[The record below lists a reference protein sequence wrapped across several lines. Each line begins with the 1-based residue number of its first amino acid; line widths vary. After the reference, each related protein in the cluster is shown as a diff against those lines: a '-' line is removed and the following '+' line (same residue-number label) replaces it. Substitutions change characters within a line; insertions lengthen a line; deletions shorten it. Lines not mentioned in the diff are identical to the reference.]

1 MMRTQ
6 AIGALVELGA
16 FDAIARGVEETQA
29 LADEVGADAGALG
42 RTLRMLEADGLVAQ
56 PRPGTWRLTETG
68 EVLRGDVPGSMG
80 PLAAFFAAEVYEA
93 WGGFADVLRTGRPAF
108 ADRFGAPF
116 WTYLATHPETG
127 ARFDRSMAGTAT
139 LRNRPLLERDW
150 SAQRVVVDV
159 GGGNGTLLQ
168 AVLEAN
174 GTLEGVVV
182 DLPGVA
188 ERAGERLAGTPVAGR
203 LRAVGG
209 DFFGELPSADAYV
222 LAQILHDW
230 DDGDAAR
237 ILAAC
242 RRAANDGARLLVL
255 EQLMPEGPEPNPVK
269 LLDLQMLVLFG
280 GRERTEAEFA
290 ALFVGAGWRL
300 VARHDGPRSTLLEAE
315 AIAA

>member
-1 MMRTQ
+1 
-6 AIGALVELGA
+6 
-16 FDAIARGVEETQA
+16 
-29 LADEVGADAGALG
+29 
-42 RTLRMLEADGLVAQ
+42 
-56 PRPGTWRLTETG
+56 
-68 EVLRGDVPGSMG
+68 
-80 PLAAFFAAEVYEA
+80 
-93 WGGFADVLRTGRPAF
+93 
-108 ADRFGAPF
+108 
-116 WTYLATHPETG
+116 
-127 ARFDRSMAGTAT
+127 
-139 LRNRPLLERDW
+139 
-150 SAQRVVVDV
+150 VVDV

-168 AVLEAN
+168 AVLEADVA
-174 GTLEGVVV
+174 LEGIVV

-188 ERAGERLAGTPVAGR
+188 ERAAERLAGTPVAGR

-209 DFFGELPSADAYV
+209 DFFGELPAADAYV

-269 LLDLQMLVLFG
+269 RLDLQMLVLLG

-290 ALFVGAGWRL
+290 ALFVGAGWQL